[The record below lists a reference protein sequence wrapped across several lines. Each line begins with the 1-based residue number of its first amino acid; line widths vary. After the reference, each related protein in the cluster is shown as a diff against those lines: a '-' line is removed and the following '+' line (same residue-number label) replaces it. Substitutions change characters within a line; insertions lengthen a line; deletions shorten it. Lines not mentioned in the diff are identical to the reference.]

1 MDKPA
6 ARFNRRPPAVSDHHG
21 RLSYD
26 EPRRLRASAAVHDH
40 RETPSAI
47 PLKPASAIAEIRK
60 LDVNI
65 PHYAGAIVTTK
76 DIVEAIASL

>member
-1 MDKPA
+1 
-6 ARFNRRPPAVSDHHG
+6 
-21 RLSYD
+21 
-26 EPRRLRASAAVHDH
+26 LRASAAVHDH